1 MTGTTARSRNCI
13 NNNDNGGIII
23 MKTKQELLEM
33 LFAKLAELQ
42 DINKQ
47 PLNNNTVVQTTQL
60 AQRLQIE
67 VALLYDILGED
78 VPEEYWDQIE
88 EEI

>member
-1 MTGTTARSRNCI
+1 
-13 NNNDNGGIII
+13 

-60 AQRLQIE
+60 VQRLQIE
-67 VALLYDILGED
+67 VALLYDILGDD
-78 VPEEYWDQIE
+78 VPEEYWEQIE
-88 EEI
+88 VMI

>member
-1 MTGTTARSRNCI
+1 
-13 NNNDNGGIII
+13 

-42 DINKQ
+42 DGRIKTVNPIIAKKLQ
-47 PLNNNTVVQTTQL
+47 VELN
-60 AQRLQIE
+60 
-67 VALLYDILGED
+67 LLWDILGED
-78 VPEEYWDQIE
+78 VSEEYWEQIE

>member
-1 MTGTTARSRNCI
+1 
-13 NNNDNGGIII
+13 

-42 DINKQ
+42 DGRIKTVN
-47 PLNNNTVVQTTQL
+47 PPVAEILRTELN
-60 AQRLQIE
+60 
-67 VALLYDILGED
+67 LLWKILGDD
-78 VPEEYWDQIE
+78 VPEEYWDQIW

>member
-1 MTGTTARSRNCI
+1 
-13 NNNDNGGIII
+13 

-60 AQRLQIE
+60 VQRLQIE

-78 VPEEYWDQIE
+78 VPKEYWAQIE

>member
-1 MTGTTARSRNCI
+1 
-13 NNNDNGGIII
+13 

-42 DINKQ
+42 DGRIKTVNPTMAKKLQ
-47 PLNNNTVVQTTQL
+47 VELN
-60 AQRLQIE
+60 
-67 VALLYDILGED
+67 LLWDILGNN
-78 VPEEYWDQIE
+78 VPEEYWEQIE